1 MTTTTTMVTIIM
13 KYFYSTKSASLLRNM
28 RMKNVDLLRPENQL
42 VANKEINS
50 VAIFLYHVVAY

>member
-1 MTTTTTMVTIIM
+1 MVTIIM